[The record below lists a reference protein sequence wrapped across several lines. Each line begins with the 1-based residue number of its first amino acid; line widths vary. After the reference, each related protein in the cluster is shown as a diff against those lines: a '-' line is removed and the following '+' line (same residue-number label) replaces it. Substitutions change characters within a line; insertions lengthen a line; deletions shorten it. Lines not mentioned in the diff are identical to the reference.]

1 MASEV
6 DTAHVA
12 AGRDRS
18 GRLQAAARA
27 LARALPDH
35 APRGLALRA
44 LLAIVALAGAA
55 WFVTIAVREAGR
67 ALGYSPAGGVAAS
80 VAAIILVPAAMGFAA
95 PLLDAY
101 LTLILGRIEPGTW
114 SRIVAESLGALVL
127 ACCATVLDPR
137 LWPGIGVLA
146 LVAVLGALFGLRR
159 WQPQVVAGDVRPGST
174 RAPAVRRSRARQA
187 LLGRCLAAHAL
198 GARGR
203 LSRGCAMT
211 PLATSDTMGQ
221 RP

>member
-1 MASEV
+1 MASQV

-114 SRIVAESLGALVL
+114 SRIAAESLGALVL

-159 WQPQVVAGDVRPGST
+159 WQPQVVAGERPARLPLVLLLFDEPRPG
-174 RAPAVRRSRARQA
+174 RRSSGVASRPMPSERE
-187 LLGRCLAAHAL
+187 AA
-198 GARGR
+198 
-203 LSRGCAMT
+203 
-211 PLATSDTMGQ
+211 
-221 RP
+221 